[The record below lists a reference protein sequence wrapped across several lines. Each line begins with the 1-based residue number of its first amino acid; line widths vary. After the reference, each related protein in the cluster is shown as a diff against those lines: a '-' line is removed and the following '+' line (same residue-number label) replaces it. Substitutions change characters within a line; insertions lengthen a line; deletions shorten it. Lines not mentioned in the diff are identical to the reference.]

1 MKLALVAWLSWT
13 LGLVGGCNVARGGS
27 LQPSDRTDPSMS
39 AIDATD
45 ASTDGSIAT
54 PPSQS
59 DASAGLGEDA
69 GMTPIGSD
77 SRDVV
82 IGYYAERRAFRT
94 IQKVTSAI
102 FDDEVKVLTTSY
114 SLVQILRQG
123 SRYVF
128 RENACRV
135 EIANEGNFVSLEVT
149 IEDRVPQSIPQIE
162 SEILVEDAAG
172 AITWVRPLTSAPVGF
187 VPQGPSDTLP
197 TDAKDPRVR
206 DSEGDGQPGVTAHV
220 KGRVTFVSAV
230 DGDLYLTQWNR
241 ARYAGTRQA
250 DGTLDGENFDT
261 SEQNVIGS
269 NDPTLAENNPPIV
282 PDENTADNRI
292 VLVPLAAPIT
302 CATLLTE
309 LDSLFK

>member
-1 MKLALVAWLSWT
+1 MKLALVAWSFVT
-13 LGLVGGCNVARGGS
+13 LGLAGGCQVARGGS

-45 ASTDGSIAT
+45 ASTDGSMARL
-54 PPSQS
+54 PSLG
-59 DASAGLGEDA
+59 DASVSPDEDA
-69 GMTPIGSD
+69 AMTPIGSD

-82 IGYYAERRAFRT
+82 IGHYAERRAFRT

-135 EIANEGNFVSLEVT
+135 AIANEGNFISLAVT
-149 IEDRVPQSIPQIE
+149 IKDEVPQSIPQVE
-162 SEILVEDAAG
+162 SELLVEEAAG

-187 VPQGPSDTLP
+187 IPAGPDDTLP
-197 TDAKDPRVR
+197 TEASDPRVR

-220 KGRVTFVSAV
+220 EGRVTFVSAV

-250 DGTLDGENFDT
+250 DGTLEGENFDT

-269 NDPTLAENNPPIV
+269 SDPTLAENNPPIV
-282 PDENTADNRI
+282 PDANTADNRI
-292 VLVPLAAPIT
+292 VLVPLATPVT
-302 CATLLTE
+302 CATLLAQ

>member
-1 MKLALVAWLSWT
+1 MKLGLVAWSVLT
-13 LGLVGGCNVARGGS
+13 LGLAGGCNVARGGS
-27 LQPSDRTDPSMS
+27 LQPGDRSDPSMS
-39 AIDATD
+39 AIEATD
-45 ASTDGSIAT
+45 AGTDGSTAML
-54 PPSQS
+54 PSLG
-59 DASAGLGEDA
+59 DASVGLEQDA
-69 GMTPIGSD
+69 AMAPIGSD

-82 IGYYAERRAFRT
+82 IGHYAERRAFRT
-94 IQKVTSAI
+94 IQKVMSAI

-114 SLVQILRQG
+114 SLVEILRQG

-135 EIANEGNFVSLEVT
+135 AIANEGNFISLAVT

-172 AITWVRPLTSAPVGF
+172 TITWVRPLTSAPVGF
-187 VPQGPSDTLP
+187 IPQGPADTLP
-197 TDAKDPRVR
+197 TEANDPRVR

-220 KGRVTFVSAV
+220 EGRVTFVSAI

-241 ARYAGTRQA
+241 ARYAGTRQT
-250 DGTLDGENFDT
+250 DGTLEGENFDT

-282 PDENTADNRI
+282 PDANTADNRI

-302 CATLLTE
+302 CATLLAD
-309 LDSLFK
+309 LDSFFE